1 MWPHLPGGR
10 DTLVYQ
16 AADAT
21 PASYAVL
28 NFEVDDVDEA
38 VDALARVVCASSAT
52 TASSGTRRVSTV
64 RRAPTSPDSGIRP
77 IPAGAGNPCAATRA

>member
-21 PASYAVL
+21 PASYAVF

-38 VDALARVVCASSAT
+38 VDALAARAWCALRAL
-52 TASSGTRRVSTV
+52 RR
-64 RRAPTSPDSGIRP
+64 RRAGREGCLP
-77 IPAGAGNPCAATRA
+77 